1 MKWPGTHVWRIVAV
15 VGSIVY
21 SQNMLRSS
29 PPRPSDMTL
38 FRNRIAADKMR
49 SHCSRVGPHP
59 FWWVSLQKRR
69 GHTGID
75 GEESHVL
82 VQAEAGETEPQAKA
96 CTYYQ
101 KLGERPGQIQPQKGA
116 SPVNTSE
123 SGCARIH
130 ISFFFFS
137 FIFISWRL
145 ITSQREFT
153 FLLLSVPQGMVLG

>member
-1 MKWPGTHVWRIVAV
+1 MKWPGTHVWCIVAV

-21 SQNMLRSS
+21 PQNMLRSS

-59 FWWVSLQKRR
+59 FWRVSLQKRR

-96 CTYYQ
+96 GTYYQ

-130 ISFFFFS
+130 ISFFFS